1 MEPCGS
7 LGRFYKSEFRLASHR
22 ASALNF
28 LIGPN
33 HDGKQSCDGAAAV
46 VPAVAG
52 TVLHDNITWLERD
65 VGPVIEFEA
74 CAHAVLNRTHVP
86 RKKRYD
92 QRNAPRSA
100 EPPVRIELLYRHWS
114 EDRL

>member
-22 ASALNF
+22 ASALNI

-33 HDGKQSCDGAAAV
+33 RDGKQACDSAAAV

-52 TVLHDNITWLERD
+52 TVLHDNITL
-65 VGPVIEFEA
+65 A
-74 CAHAVLNRTHVP
+74 
-86 RKKRYD
+86 
-92 QRNAPRSA
+92 
-100 EPPVRIELLYRHWS
+100 
-114 EDRL
+114 